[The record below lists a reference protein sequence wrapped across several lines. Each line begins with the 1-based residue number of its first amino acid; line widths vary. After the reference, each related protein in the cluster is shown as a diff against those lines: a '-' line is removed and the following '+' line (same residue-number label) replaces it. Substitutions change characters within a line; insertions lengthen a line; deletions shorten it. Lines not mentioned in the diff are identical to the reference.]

1 MVLDVDEASGDL
13 ILKLH
18 CLTVK
23 PGSADICVWADK
35 SWLPKE
41 QIAKTVRPP
50 ISGTHLW
57 DCFYVSTIF
66 TSLAHLT

>member
-18 CLTVK
+18 YLTVK

-50 ISGTHLW
+50 ILAPTRGTA
-57 DCFYVSTIF
+57 F
-66 TSLAHLT
+66 TFQRFSPVLLI